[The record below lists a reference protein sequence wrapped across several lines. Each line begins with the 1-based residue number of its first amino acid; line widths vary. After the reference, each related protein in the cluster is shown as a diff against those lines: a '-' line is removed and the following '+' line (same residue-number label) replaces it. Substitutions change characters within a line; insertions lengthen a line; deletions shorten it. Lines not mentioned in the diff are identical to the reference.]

1 MGGQKEIQG
10 AQVEFEVFVDC
21 IWGDRKEMSKVT
33 QGEVTD
39 FIFLFVNL
47 KIIT

>member
-21 IWGDRKEMSKVT
+21 IWGKEMSKVT